1 MPLGMNSN
9 RKRSTKPPRSSLSA
23 PRRTSK
29 SNPCASTFKNG
40 TRVSWSTTKSSS
52 RCMGTDT
59 TLTCRLGV
67 ALAVGLVTSL
77 SVALPSC
84 PRMNLRPTGCG
95 ANVIS
100 NHASPVRLPSAAANS
115 VTLSANPAARTR
127 SRMGSILVGPASKV
141 QTGSRANRAKLMA
154 SKPSSEPTSITKRF
168 DARFGSDPRRLRRA
182 WFKRGPLHQRLTSTP
197 TAEPTR
203 PKRESCDSH
212 ILRAAR
218 SAACARPSDRTHRQG
233 DKAQQPRTLSD
244 TMAIDPSVESMA
256 QFYTIPRPCAALSRH
271 GACCRM
277 SHRSALGTRV

>member
-9 RKRSTKPPRSSLSA
+9 RKRSTAPPRSSLSA

-29 SNPCASTFKNG
+29 SNPCASTFING
-40 TRVSWSTTKSSS
+40 TRVWWSTTRSSS

-59 TLTCRLGV
+59 TLTPRWGL

-84 PRMNLRPTGCG
+84 PRMNLRPLVCG

-115 VTLSANPAARTR
+115 VMLSANPAVRSR

-141 QTGSRANRAKLMA
+141 QTGSRANRAKSMA
-154 SKPSSEPTSITKRF
+154 SKPSNEPTSTTKRL
-168 DARFGSDPRRLRRA
+168 GSGPRRLRRA
-182 WFKRGPLHQRLTSTP
+182 WFKRGPLHQRLTSLP

-203 PKRESCDSH
+203 PKMASCESH
-212 ILRAAR
+212 I
-218 SAACARPSDRTHRQG
+218 
-233 DKAQQPRTLSD
+233 
-244 TMAIDPSVESMA
+244 
-256 QFYTIPRPCAALSRH
+256 
-271 GACCRM
+271 
-277 SHRSALGTRV
+277 